1 MSRYLISNT
10 LAEEELKGGMT
21 CFRYIISA
29 IERSRFIF
37 IWHFIAAFNNVKFY
51 SYFLGILN
59 KYTVDMLIGV
69 IKRKK

>member
-1 MSRYLISNT
+1 M

-29 IERSRFIF
+29 IERSRFVF

-51 SYFLGILN
+51 
-59 KYTVDMLIGV
+59 
-69 IKRKK
+69 